1 MIITF
6 VFLFVST
13 DNTKTSL
20 IESIENANVL
30 LDMSDK
36 DYWYI
41 VDIQGDI
48 SNEVDYDFINF
59 DGNEPLLIDENKSEV
74 LKHCIKK
81 AFPDKNFDVSK

>member
-1 MIITF
+1 
-6 VFLFVST
+6 
-13 DNTKTSL
+13 
-20 IESIENANVL
+20 
-30 LDMSDK
+30 MSDK

-81 AFPDKNFDVSK
+81 AFPDRNFDVSHYIIRAVGNGRNRGGRNIS

>member
-1 MIITF
+1 
-6 VFLFVST
+6 
-13 DNTKTSL
+13 
-20 IESIENANVL
+20 
-30 LDMSDK
+30 MSDK

-81 AFPDKNFDVSK
+81 AFPDRNFDVIKNFQMRLLTQLRLLI

>member
-1 MIITF
+1 
-6 VFLFVST
+6 
-13 DNTKTSL
+13 
-20 IESIENANVL
+20 
-30 LDMSDK
+30 MSDK

-81 AFPDKNFDVSK
+81 AFPDRNFDVSHYITVIHF